1 MIRSW
6 VFEFLPEIA
15 DPAQR
20 APAAIDAH
28 IHAYLDLWTR
38 DEALGFHG
46 IFFSEHHFGG
56 SYSPSPN
63 LLIAALAGRT
73 QRLRLGVMGVVT
85 PYYHPTRIVEEIG
98 LLDHLTRGRLE
109 IGTAIG
115 VPQELARLGLSMDA
129 ARGMND
135 EALAILDAALANEEI
150 AHEGAHYRFGTLRL
164 VPRPRQEPAPPV
176 WTTVVSPE
184 SARKAARRRS
194 KICTGFAST
203 AKISELFDIYRE
215 EAARIG
221 FAVDASH
228 LAIRRRVTIAETAE
242 EAERCKIDMA
252 ERYRAFVATDPRLA
266 ASMKT
271 IGAPD
276 TPGPKEGIQVS
287 GDEFISGTPAEVRAQ
302 IEAQCAETGAEHF
315 LAVLHWA
322 AGFEEV
328 ARAHA
333 LYGREVI
340 PALTRE

>member
-15 DPAQR
+15 DPAAR
-20 APAAIDAH
+20 APARVSDY
-28 IHAYLDLWTR
+28 IHRYLDLWTR

-73 QRLRLGVMGVVT
+73 TRLRLGVMGIVT

-115 VPQELARLGLSMDA
+115 VPQELARLGLSMEA
-129 ARGMND
+129 ARGLND
-135 EALAILDAALANEEI
+135 EALEIVDSALGREEI
-150 AHEGAHYRFGTLRL
+150 AHEGTHYRFDALRL
-164 VPRPRQEPAPPV
+164 VPRPRQEPSPPK
-176 WTTVVSPE
+176 WTTVVSPD
-184 SARKAARRRS
+184 SARKAARRHSR
-194 KICTGFAST
+194 ICTGFAST
-203 AKISELFDIYRE
+203 AKIRDLFDIYRE
-215 EAARIG
+215 EAARVG
-221 FAVDASH
+221 FEVDASH
-228 LAIRRRVTIAETAE
+228 FAIRRRVTIAETAV
-242 EAERCKIDMA
+242 EAETRKVEMA

-287 GDEFISGTPAEVRAQ
+287 ADEFISGTPAEVREQ
-302 IEAQCAETGAEHF
+302 IEAQCAQTGAENF

-328 ARAHA
+328 ARAHE
-333 LYGREVI
+333 LFGREVI
-340 PALTRE
+340 PALGRA